1 MRMTTVIA
9 ALRSLVKSLW
19 PFARPPA
26 SPASHASPNTTHP
39 MSETLRAIPDNGVSD
54 PALPQAGDTPPE
66 ASGERDG
73 PSSDQPEGGL
83 PDDDSR
89 PTRSSTAS
97 AETPSDPDPSG
108 HEPALS
114 GFDADDRL
122 PPASAEVETD
132 EPPTDAS
139 PTTDDAKH
147 ADPETVEDPE
157 IGGPDGSA
165 EGNTDAAI
173 SQNSESGPRQFGGR
187 RGRQPGNPER
197 GRQRSPSS
205 RPELV
210 CRRIPAS
217 ACWEVILTADEEAQV
232 AAAHLEGAAL
242 DLTNGRCNVPS
253 LTGRLIV
260 SSQDGQEHM
269 LPLFEGEPLI
279 FKLPKNWAGEGRR
292 TSGITSGHFIVIAP
306 NDWQRMGHAPVE
318 ADGCTD
324 PAFRAH
330 YFHRDAT
337 VSDETV
343 GGFCE
348 WTGSPVATEIELTGR
363 NIYDD
368 SDHGMLFVGD
378 PPDLKPLPGIEW
390 ARVGE
395 EIEQGWGQ
403 NFQPGLQSLPEV
415 LGGRE
420 GRFFLRVYDPEM
432 RMLDSV
438 AFRYVRDLSRINVNG
453 TEYTQ
458 GTVLMPGETGYPRT
472 EVSLVGA
479 DGSTR
484 TPVLPPR
491 AQQAIA
497 PSGAVEVL
505 PLPDADCI
513 TCSLGSGARDVTVVL
528 DLPRIWWR
536 LEDGR
541 AEPGAWR
548 DTPLVMTREEF
559 RNHAYADATLS
570 VLSRRQSTVRAGFD
584 DRLEQPHSRTI
595 EDDRIA
601 IPLAHFV
608 DHAQIDRRL
617 TEEADFC
624 VEWAGE
630 KLSLIRV
637 SADPV
642 PEILTFTSDPP
653 TIVPGQETVLR
664 WATRNAQSV
673 RARIDPAIGYVE
685 SNGSVRVEP
694 AASTQ
699 FTLRLT
705 ASDIDDVTKDV
716 AVTVLMRPDSRHLMT
731 PMQLL
736 EKVVEMQRGAFLE
749 YYRGFLGADNTQEAN
764 RLRRAAQ
771 YWEGEGIIALV
782 QGRIKS
788 GNHAYFAVR
797 TSNAITQ
804 NCIENARVL
813 QVNRVP

>member
-1 MRMTTVIA
+1 MTTVIA

-536 LEDGR
+536 LEDDR

-570 VLSRRQSTVRAGFD
+570 VLSKRQSTVRAGFD
-584 DRLEQPHSRTI
+584 DRLEQPYSRTI

-601 IPLAHFV
+601 VPLVHFV

-617 TEEADFC
+617 YDDASFN
-624 VEWAGE
+624 VEWARE
-630 KLSLIRV
+630 FVPLIV
-637 SADPV
+637 ISADPM
-642 PEILTFTSDPP
+642 PEIVSFAAEPAT
-653 TIVPGQETVLR
+653 VVAGEETVLE
-664 WATRNAQSV
+664 WTTRNAGD
-673 RARIDPAIGYVE
+673 A
-685 SNGSVRVEP
+685 
-694 AASTQ
+694 
-699 FTLRLT
+699 RLT
-705 ASDIDDVTKDV
+705 LIPDAGVLEPVGTCAVRPAESTRYTLILAVFGADDIRRT
-716 AVTVLMRPDSRHLMT
+716 VTVTVVSLPT
-731 PMQLL
+731 PGEQPAPRVMSTASGWRTGKGFSSGEL
-736 EKVVEMQRGAFLE
+736 EDAGLTVK
-749 YYRGFLGADNTQEAN
+749 EAVD
-764 RLRRAAQ
+764 RSIPIDRR
-771 YWEGEGIIALV
+771 
-782 QGRIKS
+782 R
-788 GNHAYFAVR
+788 R
-797 TSNAITQ
+797 TSHRANVETIRSMLDA
-804 NCIENARVL
+804 
-813 QVNRVP
+813 